1 VYSVGVETVMTGVQ
15 PAPDKTMFYG
25 YIAGYAAN
33 EFVNGQGASSTPE
46 FKLRLFAN
54 AVKIAHNWGVPF
66 LGGKLESKLS
76 LPLIYEQL
84 HVASGKGSKAALG
97 DISFAPIAV
106 TYHVGNLHWYYEAD
120 LYGPGSPYSKNDLV
134 NIGQHNLAIAA
145 SSGITWLPN
154 RADNEVSSRFAYII
168 NGPNHATGYH
178 SGNEFAWEY
187 NLDHS
192 ISKKL
197 AVGMNGYWYRQTT
210 DDTEDGALYQG
221 GFRSRDL
228 AIGPQ
233 VRYMF
238 GPHVGLAF
246 KYYRDTS

>member
-106 TYHVGNLHWYYEAD
+106 TWKFA
-120 LYGPGSPYSKNDLV
+120 LV
-134 NIGQHNLAIAA
+134 L
-145 SSGITWLPN
+145 
-154 RADNEVSSRFAYII
+154 RSRFVR
-168 NGPNHATGYH
+168 P
-178 SGNEFAWEY
+178 WE
-187 NLDHS
+187 S
-192 ISKKL
+192 IFEERP
-197 AVGMNGYWYRQTT
+197 GEYR
-210 DDTEDGALYQG
+210 A
-221 GFRSRDL
+221 
-228 AIGPQ
+228 A
-233 VRYMF
+233 
-238 GPHVGLAF
+238 
-246 KYYRDTS
+246 